1 MIVLGVVLGSYMRNR
16 LAPERTE
23 FCIYDDEPGV
33 ALSQRTLVFERLESH
48 DRLSDF
54 RARYQ
59 RLAAAIGYEQLPPH
73 GHQELFETLTKI
85 LFRLAVTTLWV
96 VAIIVSIYSN

>member
-1 MIVLGVVLGSYMRNR
+1 MRHG
-16 LAPERTE
+16 LAPERSGLY
-23 FCIYDDEPGV
+23 IYDDRPAV
-33 ALSQRTLVFERLESH
+33 ALSQRARAFERLESH
-48 DRLSDF
+48 GMLCDF
-54 RARYQ
+54 SARYQ
-59 RLAAAIGYEQLPPH
+59 RLAAAIGYGQLPPH

>member
-1 MIVLGVVLGSYMRNR
+1 MIVLGVVLGSYMSNR

-33 ALSQRTLVFERLESH
+33 ALSQRTRVFERLESH
-48 DRLSDF
+48 DRLFDF

-59 RLAAAIGYEQLPPH
+59 RLAAAIGYAQLPP
-73 GHQELFETLTKI
+73 GGRQRLYETMTKI